1 MLSET
6 ELLAL
11 FASSEIDILDFKRDI
26 PDLTDKTKLPE
37 FIKDV
42 IAIAN
47 SVFAK
52 EAKRGYLIFGV
63 ENKTREPSDIS
74 GQIVNHKNQTISADS
89 HTQIEINDFNQKEF
103 VRIVKEYIRG
113 FYGDLIVNYFCV
125 QNPKSPEKL
134 AGILE
139 INAINGPFVANK
151 ETNRYD
157 PKTGKPIGL
166 EFREGQS
173 WIRKGE
179 DKREFY
185 PDELFKLASSKIT
198 LQTKLG
204 SGSQVVNFNNFVA
217 AKEDAIKKYYQGHPL
232 GWGII
237 LANGDVKRNVT
248 SVLER
253 KLNRITNGSRIICI
267 TGEAGAGKSTLA
279 WRLAYDYSVKANI
292 PLIQVLDTDSPDTWY
307 LIDIAASSYGEE
319 LIVLTDDIF
328 RSESAVRALSTIG
341 EGSRMTIIA
350 TSRQNE
356 LPNKLR
362 LQIPMDVF
370 DLWRPSSNEV
380 ETALSR
386 LNLSSDKLEADF
398 LNRVKKAPS
407 WLVMMYE
414 LTKGDDLRKIV
425 RSSVEQ
431 LQKQDSI
438 VFRAFE
444 YVCFC
449 GQFELPI
456 PETLLQGL
464 DEKGSFYQIH
474 ERPSSQG
481 FIFPTVKEGFL
492 RTTHPLISDEAL
504 KVYRRDPIVVLDELL
519 AATKPEELTHRIFA
533 FKLFDNLSDGKQ
545 RERIVQLINKW
556 NAKIDTILNNASISE
571 LSISVLH
578 FFRRIDDKER
588 IAQIETLI
596 TTKSPELASDWV
608 IVTDSAIGSNSKEDG
623 RKRIEQ
629 ISSWLTNNDNSY
641 VRSLYLRLVDKYGS
655 QGQTKRAI
663 ANSLEWIKENPSAKN
678 MHARLF
684 ALIAKHG
691 RKDEINDLIKETILL
706 FESAPKDFM
715 LSVNILSLVN
725 KRGTIPQI
733 QKAVRFSQVWLEHYP
748 DNAEVRKT
756 IIGIVKEK
764 DDISPV
770 NKIIEDAFGWLKH
783 NFDNTSVRPALLSL
797 ITYKGTPE
805 QVAYAKQ
812 ETQEFLQKYPQKV
825 DVLIGYYELI
835 EIRGSMDEKRA
846 LVQDGIEWVKQYPN
860 STKMRVRVMQIAKRL
875 ATKEQLNFL
884 IDFNKDWE
892 AKINNP
898 TFSSVY
904 KLIIHEY
911 NRLRKHSYR

>member
-1 MLSET
+1 MLGEK

-11 FASSEIDILDFKRDI
+11 FVSSEIDTLDFKRDI

-37 FIKDV
+37 FIKDI

-74 GQIVNHKNQTISADS
+74 GQIVNHKSQTISVDTHA
-89 HTQIEINDFNQKEF
+89 QIEINELNQKEI

-139 INAINGPFVANK
+139 INAINGPFMVNK

-157 PKTGKPIGL
+157 PKTGKPSGL

-185 PDELFKLASSKIT
+185 PDELFKLANSKIT
-198 LQTKLG
+198 LQAKLG
-204 SGSQVVNFNNFVA
+204 SGSQVINFNNFVA
-217 AKEDAIKKYYQGHPL
+217 AKEDAIEKYYQGHPL

-237 LANGDVKRNVT
+237 LANGDVRRNVA

-253 KLNRITNGSRIICI
+253 KLNRSTSGSRIVCI
-267 TGEAGAGKSTLA
+267 TGEVGAGKSTLA

-292 PLIQVLDTDSPDTWY
+292 PLIQVLDADSPDTWY

-319 LIVLTDDIF
+319 LIVLADDIF
-328 RSESAVRALSTIG
+328 RSKSAVRALSNIG

-356 LPNKLR
+356 LPNNLR

-370 DLWRPSSNEV
+370 DLWSPSSNEL
-380 ETALSR
+380 EMALSR
-386 LNLSSDKLEADF
+386 LHLVPDKLEKDF
-398 LNRVKKAPS
+398 LGKIKKAPS

-431 LQKQDSI
+431 LQKQDE
-438 VFRAFE
+438 VVYRAFE

-456 PETLLQGL
+456 PETLLQGM
-464 DEKGSFYQIH
+464 DERGSFYQIH

-492 RTTHPLISDEAL
+492 RTTHPLISEEAL
-504 KVYRRDPIVVLDELL
+504 KVYRRDPMIVLDELL
-519 AATKPEELTHRIFA
+519 AATKPEELTHRNFI
-533 FKLFDNLSDGKQ
+533 FKLVDNLSTEKQ
-545 RERIVQLINKW
+545 RERIVQLINKRG
-556 NAKIDTILNNASISE
+556 AKIDAILNNASISE
-571 LSISVLH
+571 LSISILH
-578 FFRRIDDKER
+578 FFRRIDDTEK
-588 IAQIETLI
+588 IAQIENLI
-596 TTKSPELASDWV
+596 ITKSPELASDWV
-608 IVTDSAIGSNSKEDG
+608 IVTDSTISSNSKEDG

-629 ISSWLTNNDNSY
+629 ISSWLANNDNSY

-663 ANSLEWIKENPSAKN
+663 ANSLEWIKKNPSAKN
-678 MHARLF
+678 VHARLF

-691 RKDEINDLIKETILL
+691 RKDQINDLIKETILL

-733 QKAVRFSQVWLEHYP
+733 QKVVRLSQIWLEHYP

-764 DDISPV
+764 DDISPA
-770 NKIIEDAFGWLKH
+770 NKIIEDAYDWLKH
-783 NFDNTSVRPALLSL
+783 NFDNASVRPALLSL

-812 ETQEFLQKYPQKV
+812 ESQEFLQKYPQKV
-825 DVLIGYYELI
+825 DVRIGYCELI
-835 EIRGSMDEKRA
+835 EIRGSMDEKRT
-846 LVQDGIEWVKQYPN
+846 LLQENIDWIKQYPDN
-860 STKMRVRVMQIAKRL
+860 TKMRVKVMQLAKRL
-875 ATKEQLNFL
+875 ATKDQLNFL
-884 IDFNKDWE
+884 IEFNKDWE
-892 AKINNP
+892 FKIADP

-904 KLIIHEY
+904 KLLIQEY
-911 NRLRKHSYR
+911 NRSRKHI